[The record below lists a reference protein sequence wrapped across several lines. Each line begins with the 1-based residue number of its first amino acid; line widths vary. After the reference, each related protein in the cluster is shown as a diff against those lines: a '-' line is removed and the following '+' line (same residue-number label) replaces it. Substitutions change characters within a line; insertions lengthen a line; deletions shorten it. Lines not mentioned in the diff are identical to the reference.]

1 MSANQN
7 LSQFKRQRVAKTV
20 VLRGGVKR
28 MEKQKIQPLGDR
40 ILVEPLEAEEK
51 TAGGIVIPDT
61 AKEKQQKGRVI
72 AVGKGRV
79 SEEGKLTPLEVKVSD
94 QVLFGRYTGTEVK
107 IGATDY
113 LIIKEDDILGII
125 K

>member
-1 MSANQN
+1 
-7 LSQFKRQRVAKTV
+7 
-20 VLRGGVKR
+20 
-28 MEKQKIQPLGDR
+28 MEKSKIQPLGDR
-40 ILVEPLEAEEK
+40 VLIEPLEAEEK

-79 SEEGKLTPLEVKVSD
+79 TDEGKLMPLQVKEND
-94 QVLFGRYTGTEVK
+94 QVLFGRYAGTEVK
-107 IGATDY
+107 VGPNEY
-113 LIIKEDDILGII
+113 LIVKEDDILGII

>member
-1 MSANQN
+1 
-7 LSQFKRQRVAKTV
+7 
-20 VLRGGVKR
+20 

-40 ILVEPLEAEEK
+40 VLVEPLEAEEK

-79 SEEGKLTPLEVKVSD
+79 SEDGKTTPLEVKAND
-94 QVLFGRYTGTEVK
+94 QVLFGRYSGSEVK
-107 IGATDY
+107 IGANDY
-113 LIIKEDDILGII
+113 LIIKEDDILAIL

>member
-1 MSANQN
+1 
-7 LSQFKRQRVAKTV
+7 
-20 VLRGGVKR
+20 

-40 ILVEPLEAEEK
+40 ILIEPLEAEEK
-51 TAGGIVIPDT
+51 SSGGIVIPDT
-61 AKEKQQKGRVI
+61 AKEKQQKGKVI

-79 SEEGKLTPLEVKVSD
+79 SEEGKLTPLEVKVND
-94 QVLFGRYTGTEVK
+94 QVLFGRYSGTEIKV
-107 IGATDY
+107 GVSDY

>member
-1 MSANQN
+1 
-7 LSQFKRQRVAKTV
+7 
-20 VLRGGVKR
+20 

-40 ILVEPLEAEEK
+40 VLVEPLEAEEK

-61 AKEKQQKGRVI
+61 AKEKQQKGKVI
-72 AVGKGRV
+72 AIGKGRI
-79 SEEGKLTPLEVKVSD
+79 SEEGKLTPLEVKVND
-94 QVLFGRYTGTEVK
+94 HVLFGRYSGSEIK

-125 K
+125 R